1 MSGQTRGVG
10 THVQIGR
17 LMHSPPRTRA
27 YAASLVGR
35 AGVVVAEIHKN
46 TVAVVQLADDG
57 RGFPAGA
64 RQWSLAW
71 DDLHVQQA
79 PSTTALPVERYK
91 AGTSGNGGGLV
102 QHAMDGHGQ
111 VALCGAPVRP
121 VIVGDW
127 HVPFVAT
134 LVCACSKCGRLAV
147 PDNDT
152 YGARRGAGLCP
163 HSAEHCSDLNP

>member
-1 MSGQTRGVG
+1 MSGQTWGVG

-35 AGVVVAEIHKN
+35 SGVVVAEVHRN
-46 TVAVVQLADDG
+46 TGAVVQLAEDG
-57 RGFPAGA
+57 HGFPAGA

-71 DDLHVQQA
+71 DDLHVQQM

-91 AGTSGNGGGLV
+91 AGTSGRGACLV
-102 QHAMDGHGQ
+102 QHAMDSGGQ
-111 VALCGAPVRP
+111 AALCGEPTRP

-134 LVCACSKCGRLAV
+134 LACACPTCVRLAGPPPTV
-147 PDNDT
+147 LT
-152 YGARRGAGLCP
+152 TACVQATQQASQTKR
-163 HSAEHCSDLNP
+163 